1 MVSDV
6 EGWFMSLNSVG
17 RFALDHASSLQC
29 ALFLL
34 IFAGGWITEKL
45 VFSQSTTEKLRHS
58 AFNIAF
64 LAVVTPVQLV
74 TIAVCIAVAQWNT
87 AHHWGLV
94 YFLPHAGSLWIQL
107 GLMFVVLDFLDYA
120 YHRTAHRIPFLWRLH
135 LVHHSDQAVDVST
148 TFREHPV
155 ETLIRVSFL
164 TLSVFICGASLP
176 VLILRQTVESVA
188 NISQHI
194 TFNLPPRAAR
204 RLGWLFVTPNLHHA
218 HHHFQLPGTDC
229 NYGDVFSIWD
239 RIFGTFAPMPSDQ
252 IVFGVDSHMGTA
264 SRSFPGLLGL
274 PQAARA
280 VRRRYRATGAFPGT
294 APSKV

>member
-1 MVSDV
+1 
-6 EGWFMSLNSVG
+6 MSLDSVG

-45 VFSQSTTEKLRHS
+45 VFAQPAGQKLRHS
-58 AFNIAF
+58 AFNVAF

-74 TIAVCIAVAQWNT
+74 TIAVCVAVAQWNT

-94 YFLPHAGSLWIQL
+94 YFLPHADSWWIQL
-107 GLMFVVLDFLDYA
+107 GLMFLVLDFLDYT
-120 YHRTAHRIPFLWRLH
+120 YHRIAHRLPFLWRLH

-194 TFNLPPRAAR
+194 TFRLPPRAAR
-204 RLGWLFVTPNLHHA
+204 LMGLLFVTPNLHHA
-218 HHHFQLPGTDC
+218 HHHFQAPGTDC
-229 NYGDVFSIWD
+229 NYGDVFSVWD
-239 RIFGTFAPMPSDQ
+239 RIFGTFAPMPSDE
-252 IVFGVDSHMGTA
+252 IVFGVDTHMGAA

-280 VRRRYRATGAFPGT
+280 VRSRYRARTAFR
-294 APSKV
+294 APVPSEIQA

>member
-1 MVSDV
+1 
-6 EGWFMSLNSVG
+6 MSLDSVA
-17 RFALDHASSLQC
+17 RFALDHAGSLKC
-29 ALFLL
+29 TLCLL
-34 IFAGGWITEKL
+34 IFAGGL
-45 VFSQSTTEKLRHS
+45 TTEKVVLAQPATQKLRQT
-58 AFNIAF
+58 AFNVAF

-94 YFLPHAGSLWIQL
+94 YFLPHADSLWIQL

-120 YHRTAHRIPFLWRLH
+120 YHRTAHHFAFLWRLH

-148 TFREHPV
+148 TFREHPA
-155 ETLIRVSFL
+155 ETLVRVSFL
-164 TLSVFICGASLP
+164 TLAVFICGASLP

-194 TFNLPPRAAR
+194 TFRLPPRTAHWMG
-204 RLGWLFVTPNLHHA
+204 LLFVTPNLHHA
-218 HHHFQLPGTDC
+218 HHHFREPGTNC

-239 RIFGTFAPMPSDQ
+239 RIFGTFAPMPCDE
-252 IVFGVDSHMGTA
+252 IVFGVNTHMGAA

-280 VRRRYRATGAFPGT
+280 VRRRYRARSMFP
-294 APSKV
+294 ASVPSET

>member
-1 MVSDV
+1 
-6 EGWFMSLNSVG
+6 MSLDSVV

-34 IFAGGWITEKL
+34 IFAAGWITEKI
-45 VFSQSTTEKLRHS
+45 VFAQPTAGKLRHS
-58 AFNIAF
+58 AFNMAF

-74 TIAVCIAVAQWNT
+74 TIAICIAVAQWNT

-94 YFLPHAGSLWIQL
+94 YLLPHADSAWIQL
-107 GLMFVVLDFLDYA
+107 GLMFLVLDFLDYA
-120 YHRTAHRIPFLWRLH
+120 YHRTAHRFPVLWRLH

-148 TFREHPV
+148 TFREHPA

-164 TLSVFICGASLP
+164 TLAVFVCGASLP

-194 TFNLPPRAAR
+194 TFRLPPRAAR
-204 RLGWLFVTPNLHHA
+204 GLGWLFVTPNLHHA
-218 HHHFQLPGTDC
+218 HHHFQAPGTDC

-239 RIFGTFAPMPSDQ
+239 RLFGTFTPMLPED
-252 IVFGVDSHMGTA
+252 IVFGVDTHMGAA

-274 PQAARA
+274 PQMARA
-280 VRRRYRATGAFPGT
+280 VRRRYRPSADFS
-294 APSKV
+294 APAEI

>member
-1 MVSDV
+1 
-6 EGWFMSLNSVG
+6 MSLDSVA

-34 IFAGGWITEKL
+34 IFAGGWITEKV
-45 VFSQSTTEKLRHS
+45 VFAQPTSEKLRHS
-58 AFNIAF
+58 AFNVAF

-74 TIAVCIAVAQWNT
+74 TIAICIAVAQWNT

-94 YFLPHAGSLWIQL
+94 YFLPYANSWWIQI
-107 GLMFVVLDFLDYA
+107 GLMFLVLDLLDYA
-120 YHRTAHRIPFLWRLH
+120 YHHTAHRIPFLWRLH

-164 TLSVFICGASLP
+164 TASVFICGAALP

-194 TFNLPPRAAR
+194 TFRLPPRAAYWMG
-204 RLGWLFVTPNLHHA
+204 LLFVTPNLHHA
-218 HHHFQLPGTDC
+218 HHHFQEPGTNC

-239 RIFGTFAPMPSDQ
+239 RIFGTFAPMPSDE
-252 IVFGVDSHMGTA
+252 IVFGVDTHMGAA

-280 VRRRYRATGAFPGT
+280 VRRRYRARSMFPES
-294 APSKV
+294 APSEI

>member
-1 MVSDV
+1 
-6 EGWFMSLNSVG
+6 MSLDSVG

-29 ALFLL
+29 ALFVL
-34 IFAGGWITEKL
+34 IFAGGWITEKI
-45 VFSQSTTEKLRHS
+45 FFAQPATEKLRHS
-58 AFNIAF
+58 AFNMAF
-64 LAVVTPVQLV
+64 LAAVTPVQLV

-94 YFLPHAGSLWIQL
+94 YLLPHADSLWIQL
-107 GLMFVVLDFLDYA
+107 GLMFLVLDFLDYV
-120 YHRTAHRIPFLWRLH
+120 YHRTAHGFSFLWRLH

-155 ETLIRVSFL
+155 ETLVRVSFL
-164 TLSVFICGASLP
+164 TLSVFICGAALP

-194 TFNLPPRAAR
+194 TFRLPPRAAR

-218 HHHFQLPGTDC
+218 HHHFQEPGTNC
-229 NYGDVFSIWD
+229 NFGDVFSIWD
-239 RIFGTFAPMPSDQ
+239 RIFGTFAPMPSEE
-252 IVFGVDSHMGTA
+252 IVFGVDTHMGAA

-274 PQAARA
+274 PQAAQA
-280 VRRRYRATGAFPGT
+280 LRRRYRKRIDFPVSV
-294 APSKV
+294 PSEI